1 MFDKYKN
8 FYQNEKSLKE
18 KYYKMRVG
26 IFETFD
32 LDPNKT
38 IYKIIVSSPSFLLIN
53 SISSYY
59 LIKNHNKNFR
69 NNILGTKLK
78 LIGRLVILTFF
89 NYNVFYRSYLNEYPV
104 VNKFY
109 IDNKFERLANSL
121 VNPVFVMEK
130 DFLILLI
137 IFIPCLIFNKNKV
150 DDMNKIK
157 KEKLKQDDDKN
168 NIKPQLLDEKNVEN
182 PSDNLQVD
190 KEIKPDQPSL
200 IEERDEDSNK
210 YSRSGKFI

>member
-1 MFDKYKN
+1 
-8 FYQNEKSLKE
+8 
-18 KYYKMRVG
+18 
-26 IFETFD
+26 
-32 LDPNKT
+32 
-38 IYKIIVSSPSFLLIN
+38 
-53 SISSYY
+53 
-59 LIKNHNKNFR
+59 
-69 NNILGTKLK
+69 LK
-78 LIGRLVILTFF
+78 LIGQLAILTFF

-157 KEKLKQDDDKN
+157 KEKIKQVDENYLDKN
-168 NIKPQLLDEKNVEN
+168 NIKPQLLNEKNIVN
-182 PSDNLQVD
+182 PSNNLQVD
-190 KEIKPDQPSL
+190 KQIKPDQPSL
-200 IEERDEDSNK
+200 IKEQDEDSNK
-210 YSRSGKFI
+210 YVRSGKFI